1 MLAVDII
8 ETHKQVWSQFI
19 LERVYFPVALSP
31 SLSLWLSVFL
41 SVFLHCA
48 PVVISS
54 GILSYTPV
62 ALGQTGVLKVKG
74 GKPSFFLSTQPSLPP
89 LCFSGFPAFCRSCVL
104 SVEVLDPCP
113 ACLAP
118 GERGFC
124 VPMPL
129 QAGQTAAVE
138 WSSPH
143 VHTRL
148 KGPCTP
154 SITRGPFSPRAQ
166 MQRHG
171 FSKL

>member
-1 MLAVDII
+1 MSVAV

-19 LERVYFPVALSP
+19 LDRVYLHSCCTLT
-31 SLSLWLSVFL
+31 LSLCLSVFL

-54 GILSYTPV
+54 GILSSTPV

-74 GKPSFFLSTQPSLPP
+74 GKPLFFLSTQPCLPP
-89 LCFSGFPAFCRSCVL
+89 LRSSGSPAFCRSCAL
-104 SVEVLDPCP
+104 SVEVSDPCP

-148 KGPCTP
+148 RGPCT
-154 SITRGPFSPRAQ
+154 SISPRAQ

-171 FSKL
+171 FSEL